1 MSDTSNQSS
10 LESARAR
17 LEAALSTLAQGV
29 AGSRDA
35 LDLAAVASRE
45 KAALVDRITQ
55 LEQENLKLHEQ
66 VASFALQPEPAP
78 EPAANDVRLAEL
90 EEEKAA
96 ITNNYQMLKEKYAA
110 LQDTL
115 ETHDDAKQ
123 GREAGDDAAATE
135 NSRLKRIIA
144 EMEEEKNTIKGE
156 LDKTINEL
164 ENMLEDA

>member
-10 LESARAR
+10 LERARAR
-17 LEAALSTLAQGV
+17 LEAALSTLTQGV
-29 AGSRDA
+29 ASSRDA
-35 LDLAAVASRE
+35 LDLAAVAAHE
-45 KAALVDRITQ
+45 KAVLVDRITQ

-66 VASFALQPEPAP
+66 VAAFALQPEPA
-78 EPAANDVRLAEL
+78 ADDARLTEL

-110 LQDTL
+110 LQDAL
-115 ETHDDAKQ
+115 ENHGNAKQ
-123 GREAGDDAAATE
+123 NSEAGDDTAATE
-135 NSRLKRIIA
+135 NSRLKRMVA
-144 EMEEEKNTIKGE
+144 EMEEEKNAIKGE